1 MRGQSNLRGR
11 APRTMK
17 MLAEYLEKAITF
29 EQMAAQEK
37 NAVLK
42 ASLEKQAAAYRKLA
56 AERAKRLKPQEPP
69 QSS

>member
-1 MRGQSNLRGR
+1 MHRVQ
-11 APRTMK
+11 MK

-37 NAVLK
+37 DEVLRV
-42 ASLEKQAAAYRKLA
+42 SLEKQAVAYRKLA
-56 AERAKRLKPQEPP
+56 AERARRLKPQEPP